1 MELTGNEIV
10 GSKNYHIRYWKYS
23 GGPVKTYKIRPTL
36 CLLALSTLSFF
47 MGALEAHAQNIKD
60 YPNKSIT
67 LIVPFP
73 PGGAT
78 DALSRIVAQKL
89 STNLGQSV
97 IVENHPGA
105 GGTIGA
111 SLGMRAIPDGYTL
124 LFTTSSTHSVAPS
137 FPKKLPYDSVADFT
151 PIGGVAVS
159 PAILM
164 VTKTLPIKTV
174 KDLVVYAKARPG
186 ELNYAS
192 SGVGTVIQL
201 NAEAVKAQ
209 AGINMTHVPYK
220 GSALAMPDLVS
231 GKVHVLFDSIV
242 SSLQP
247 VKDGKLTALAVGGVK
262 RSPQLPD
269 VPTVAEAGK
278 DLGLGQFES
287 STWFGL
293 YGPKNLSPELVTK
306 INAALNKAIE
316 SPDVVERFFQVGAEP
331 LPGTPNQFASMVAKE
346 RARWSALIKQA
357 QINPE

>member
-1 MELTGNEIV
+1 MNNLKT
-10 GSKNYHIRYWKYS
+10 IRTISW
-23 GGPVKTYKIRPTL
+23 IAL
-36 CLLALSTLSFF
+36 CSICLFNGLL
-47 MGALEAHAQNIKD
+47 GAHAQGVKD

-67 LIVPFP
+67 MIVPFP

-78 DALSRIVAQKL
+78 DALSRMVAQKL
-89 STNLGQSV
+89 SSNLGQSV

-111 SLGMRAIPDGYTL
+111 ALGSRASPDGYTL
-124 LFTTSSTHSVAPS
+124 LFTTSSTHSIAPS
-137 FPKKLPYDSVADFT
+137 FARKLPYDSVTDFT

-174 KDLVVYAKARPG
+174 KDLVIYAKAHPG

-201 NAEAVKAQ
+201 NAEAIKAQ

-220 GSALAMPDLVS
+220 GSALAMPDLIS

-242 SSLQP
+242 TSLQP
-247 VKDGKLTALAVGGVK
+247 VKDGKLSALAVGGSK
-262 RSPQLPD
+262 RTAQLPD

-278 DLGLGQFES
+278 DYGLGQFES

-293 YGPKNLSPELVTK
+293 YGPKNLPPELVAK
-306 INAALNKAIE
+306 LNAALNKVIE
-316 SPDVVERFFQVGAEP
+316 SPDVIERFAQVGAESI
-331 LPGTPNQFASMVAKE
+331 PGTPEKFSNMVAKE
-346 RARWSALIKQA
+346 RTRWTALIKQA

>member
-1 MELTGNEIV
+1 M
-10 GSKNYHIRYWKYS
+10 
-23 GGPVKTYKIRPTL
+23 KTYKIRPTL
-36 CLLALSTLSFF
+36 CLIALSTLSFF

-247 VKDGKLTALAVGGVK
+247 VKDGKLTALAVGGLK

-331 LPGTPNQFASMVAKE
+331 IPGTPSQFASMVAKE

>member
-1 MELTGNEIV
+1 MGRMELTGNEIV

-23 GGPVKTYKIRPTL
+23 GGPVKIYKIRPTL
-36 CLLALSTLSFF
+36 FLLALSTLSFF

-137 FPKKLPYDSVADFT
+137 FPKKLPYDSVTDFT

-174 KDLVVYAKARPG
+174 KDLVVYAKAHPG

-220 GSALAMPDLVS
+220 GSGPAVQDVLAGQVQLFITTPPSVMQHVQS
-231 GKVHVLFDSIV
+231 GKL
-242 SSLQP
+242 
-247 VKDGKLTALAVGGVK
+247 KGLAVTGKNRHPGM
-262 RSPQLPD
+262 PN
-269 VPTVAEAGK
+269 VPTTAEAG
-278 DLGLGQFES
+278 LPSFQLES
-287 STWFGL
+287 WVAL
-293 YGPKNLSPELVTK
+293 YAPAGTPAPVIAKLTDSVKKSLALPEIK
-306 INAALNKAIE
+306 ERSDAAGVELRYLTPTQMDALLKKELPYWDKAI
-316 SPDVVERFFQVGAEP
+316 
-331 LPGTPNQFASMVAKE
+331 K
-346 RARWSALIKQA
+346 SANIKLD
-357 QINPE
+357 

>member
-1 MELTGNEIV
+1 M
-10 GSKNYHIRYWKYS
+10 
-23 GGPVKTYKIRPTL
+23 KTYKIRPTL
-36 CLLALSTLSFF
+36 CLLALSTLSFL
-47 MGALEAHAQNIKD
+47 MGALDAHAQNIKD

-247 VKDGKLTALAVGGVK
+247 VKDGKLTALAVGGLK

-331 LPGTPNQFASMVAKE
+331 IPGTPSQFASMVAKE

>member
-1 MELTGNEIV
+1 M
-10 GSKNYHIRYWKYS
+10 KNLSIRQTMPW
-23 GGPVKTYKIRPTL
+23 IA
-36 CLLALSTLSFF
+36 LLVSYFAIGVF
-47 MGALEAHAQNIKD
+47 GAHAQGIKD

-67 LIVPFP
+67 MIVPFP

-89 STNLGQSV
+89 SSNLGQSV

-111 SLGMRAIPDGYTL
+111 SLGSRALPDGYTL

-137 FPKKLPYDSVADFT
+137 FSRKLPYDSVTDFT

-159 PAILM
+159 PAILT

-174 KDLVVYAKARPG
+174 KDLVLYAKAHPG

-201 NAEAVKAQ
+201 NAEAFKAQ
-209 AGINMTHVPYK
+209 AGIDMTHVPYK

-231 GKVHVLFDSIV
+231 GKVHILFDSIV

-247 VKDGKLTALAVGGVK
+247 VKDGKMQALAIGGTK

-278 DLGLGQFES
+278 DYGLGQFES
-287 STWFGL
+287 FTWFGL
-293 YGPKNLSPELVTK
+293 YGPKNLPPELVKKLNT
-306 INAALNKAIE
+306 ALNKTID
-316 SPDVVERFFQVGAEP
+316 SPDVIERFAQVGSEP
-331 LPGTPNQFASMVAKE
+331 IPGTPEKFSSMVAKE
-346 RARWSALIKQA
+346 RSRWTTLIKQA

>member
-1 MELTGNEIV
+1 MKIQT
-10 GSKNYHIRYWKYS
+10 IR
-23 GGPVKTYKIRPTL
+23 R
-36 CLLALSTLSFF
+36 TLSFF
-47 MGALEAHAQNIKD
+47 TLLVFGLLIGIVGTNAQGIKD

-111 SLGMRAIPDGYTL
+111 ALGMRAAPDGYTL

-164 VTKTLPIKTV
+164 VTKTLPIKTLR
-174 KDLVVYAKARPG
+174 DLVVYAKAHPG

-269 VPTVAEAGK
+269 IPTVAEAGK

-287 STWFGL
+287 TTWFGL
-293 YGPKNLSPELVTK
+293 YGPKNLPPELVTK
-306 INAALNKAIE
+306 INAALNKTIE
-316 SPDVVERFFQVGAEP
+316 SPDVIERFAQVGAEST
-331 LPGTPNQFASMVAKE
+331 PGTPDKFANMVARE
-346 RARWSALIKQA
+346 RARWSTLIKQA

>member
-1 MELTGNEIV
+1 MNNLKT
-10 GSKNYHIRYWKYS
+10 IRTISWIALFS
-23 GGPVKTYKIRPTL
+23 IFLFNG
-36 CLLALSTLSFF
+36 LL
-47 MGALEAHAQNIKD
+47 GAHAQGVKD

-67 LIVPFP
+67 MIVPFP

-78 DALSRIVAQKL
+78 DALSRMVAQKL
-89 STNLGQSV
+89 SSNLGQSV

-111 SLGMRAIPDGYTL
+111 ALGSRASPDGYTL
-124 LFTTSSTHSVAPS
+124 LFTTSSTHSIAPS
-137 FPKKLPYDSVADFT
+137 FARKLPYDSVTDFT

-174 KDLVVYAKARPG
+174 KDLVIYAKAHPG

-201 NAEAVKAQ
+201 NAEAIKAQ

-220 GSALAMPDLVS
+220 GSALAMPDLIS

-242 SSLQP
+242 TSLQP
-247 VKDGKLTALAVGGVK
+247 VKDGKLSALAVGGSK
-262 RSPQLPD
+262 RTAQLPD

-278 DLGLGQFES
+278 DYGLGQFES

-293 YGPKNLSPELVTK
+293 YGPKNLPPELVAK
-306 INAALNKAIE
+306 LNAALNKVIE
-316 SPDVVERFFQVGAEP
+316 SPDVIERFAQVGAESI
-331 LPGTPNQFASMVAKE
+331 PGTPEKFSNMVAKE
-346 RARWSALIKQA
+346 RTRWTALIKQA

>member
-1 MELTGNEIV
+1 M
-10 GSKNYHIRYWKYS
+10 KNLKTIRTISWIALFS
-23 GGPVKTYKIRPTL
+23 AFLFNG
-36 CLLALSTLSFF
+36 LL
-47 MGALEAHAQNIKD
+47 GAHAQGVKD

-67 LIVPFP
+67 MIVPFP

-78 DALSRIVAQKL
+78 DALSRIFAQKL
-89 STNLGQSV
+89 SSNLGQSV

-111 SLGMRAIPDGYTL
+111 ALGSRALPDGYTL

-137 FPKKLPYDSVADFT
+137 FGRKLPYDSVTDFT

-159 PAILM
+159 PAILT

-174 KDLVVYAKARPG
+174 KDLVVYAKAHPG

-201 NAEAVKAQ
+201 NAEALKAQ
-209 AGINMTHVPYK
+209 AGIDMTHVPYK

-231 GKVHVLFDSIV
+231 GKVHILFDSIV

-247 VKDGKLTALAVGGVK
+247 VKDGKMTALAIGGTK
-262 RSPQLPD
+262 RSAQLPD

-287 STWFGL
+287 TTWFGL
-293 YGPKNLSPELVTK
+293 YGPKNLPPPLVAKLNT
-306 INAALNKAIE
+306 ALNKVIE
-316 SPDVVERFFQVGAEP
+316 SPDVIERFAQVGSDP
-331 LPGTPNQFASMVAKE
+331 IPGTPEKFSNMVAKE
-346 RARWSALIKQA
+346 RARWTALIKQA